1 MKHVKLIF
9 LALAVAAYI
18 AGMVLLY
25 KAGCYAM
32 DAKAAISL
40 PEAKANA
47 GECQFRILMGATF
60 CSLSATL
67 LGAATAI

>member
-25 KAGCYAM
+25 KAGYYAI
-32 DAKAAISL
+32 DAKFAMSL

-47 GECQFRILMGATF
+47 GECQFRILIGS
-60 CSLSATL
+60 SLTSLAVIL
-67 LGAATAI
+67 LGGATAI